1 MKGRNSNSTITVFYY
16 KIPFPEIDQITGQK
30 IFSRAM
36 ENLNYTVDPIDV
48 IDIYRALHPTTA
60 EYAFLQMHVVYSQR
74 QIIRYKTSLN
84 KFSRT

>member
-1 MKGRNSNSTITVFYY
+1 
-16 KIPFPEIDQITGQK
+16 
-30 IFSRAM
+30 M

-84 KFSRT
+84 KFSRTSIIQRVLSEHNRIKLKLIIKRDQVKP